1 MKSFWLD
8 ALNDLFQCEKIGSNH
23 SKRKILHKTINK
35 LNMKKL
41 ITFLLI
47 GILPVLLITS
57 CGEENNSVEDDTD
70 ETTPVAKRQMGN
82 DSTGI
87 AIAYYLQDSI
97 ATQFNFYR
105 EIDSMLKAK
114 EIAFQKDLELKIRSY
129 RQYEADIQKRM
140 DAGEIT
146 GYELD
151 DIQKAAMQ
159 KQQAIQ
165 QFEQQRGGE
174 LQQESLQYQTA
185 LMNKISEA
193 GREFSEKKGID
204 LLYFYQKGG
213 QITYISD
220 AFDVTADFIKF
231 LNKREEELRSG
242 FEEDVES
249 MDEEELNK
257 GLGN

>member
-1 MKSFWLD
+1 
-8 ALNDLFQCEKIGSNH
+8 
-23 SKRKILHKTINK
+23 
-35 LNMKKL
+35 MKKL
-41 ITFLLI
+41 STILLLGMTSIFL
-47 GILPVLLITS
+47 VTS
-57 CGEENNSVEDDTD
+57 CGAQNSTESETDDS
-70 ETTPVAKRQMGN
+70 TPVTKRKMGS
-82 DSTGI
+82 DSSSI

-105 EIDSMLKAK
+105 EIDSMLKEK
-114 EIAFQKDLELKIRSY
+114 EIAFQKNLESKIRSY
-129 RQYEADIQKRM
+129 RQYEQDIQKRM

-146 GYELD
+146 GYELE
-151 DIQKAAMQ
+151 DIQNAAMQ

-193 GREFSEKKGID
+193 GREFSEKMDID
-204 LLYFYQKGG
+204 LLFFYQKGG

-231 LNKREEELRSG
+231 LNKREEQLRSG

-249 MDEEELNK
+249 MESEDLNQ
-257 GLGN
+257 GLGK

>member
-1 MKSFWLD
+1 
-8 ALNDLFQCEKIGSNH
+8 
-23 SKRKILHKTINK
+23 
-35 LNMKKL
+35 MKKL
-41 ITFLLI
+41 TTILLLGITSLLFF
-47 GILPVLLITS
+47 TS
-57 CGEENNSVEDDTD
+57 CGDKKNSSESENNDSTQ
-70 ETTPVAKRQMGN
+70 VAKRQMGT
-82 DSTGI
+82 DSSGI

-97 ATQFNFYR
+97 ATRFDFYR
-105 EIDSMLKAK
+105 EIDSMLKEK
-114 EIAFQKDLELKIRSY
+114 ESAFQKNLEAKIRSY
-129 RQYEADIQKRM
+129 RQYEQDIQKRM

-146 GYELD
+146 GYQLE
-151 DIQKAAMQ
+151 DIQNAAMQ

-193 GREFSEKKGID
+193 GREFSEKMGID

-220 AFDVTADFIKF
+220 SFDVTDDFIQF
-231 LNKREEELRSG
+231 LNKREEELRNG

-249 MDEEELNK
+249 MEKEDLNK
-257 GLGN
+257 GLGK

>member
-1 MKSFWLD
+1 
-8 ALNDLFQCEKIGSNH
+8 
-23 SKRKILHKTINK
+23 
-35 LNMKKL
+35 MKKL
-41 ITFLLI
+41 STILLLGTLSIFL
-47 GILPVLLITS
+47 VTS
-57 CGEENNSVEDDTD
+57 CGDKDNSTDKEVDTD
-70 ETTPVAKRQMGN
+70 ESTPVTKRKMGS
-82 DSTGI
+82 DSSSI

-105 EIDSMLKAK
+105 EIDSMLKEK
-114 EIAFQKDLELKIRSY
+114 EMAFQKNLESKIRSY
-129 RQYEADIQKRM
+129 RQYEQDIQKRM

-146 GYELD
+146 GYELE
-151 DIQKAAMQ
+151 DIQNAAMQ

-193 GREFSEKKGID
+193 GREFSEKMDID
-204 LLYFYQKGG
+204 LLFFYQKGG

-220 AFDVTADFIKF
+220 AFDVTNDFIKF

-249 MDEEELNK
+249 MEGEDLNQ
-257 GLGN
+257 GLGQ